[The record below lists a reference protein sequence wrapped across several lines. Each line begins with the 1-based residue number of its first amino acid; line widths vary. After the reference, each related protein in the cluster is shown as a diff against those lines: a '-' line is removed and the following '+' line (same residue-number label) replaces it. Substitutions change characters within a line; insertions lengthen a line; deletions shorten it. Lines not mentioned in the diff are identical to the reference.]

1 MSEVF
6 YRKWRPKTFGE
17 LVGQEVV
24 TQTLRR
30 SVSLGRV
37 SHAYLFCGPRGTGK
51 TSAARILAK
60 AANCLAPLEGEPD
73 NACVLCAASNE
84 GRALDLVEIDAASNR
99 GIDDIRNLSDKI
111 HFTPNESRYRIYI
124 IDEVHM
130 LTEPAFNAL
139 LKTLEEPPGHA
150 IFVLATTEAHKV
162 PLTIVS
168 RCQRYDFRRITA
180 DAIVAKLA
188 ELCEAE
194 SVQYEDD
201 ALRLIARAASG
212 SLRDAENLLEQAVVS
227 YDAALSEDGLR
238 EMLGMGGDEQALRLV
253 EHVAGGS
260 VKEGLALIGQLA
272 RDGADLRHL
281 LAGVIEH
288 LRGAMLLSA
297 VGESTLGFSE
307 ETTARLRAVSQA
319 ATLDKLVAALKS
331 FGKADLR
338 RDAFSPLPLELALVE
353 ACAEPAPVAAPE
365 PAPVPA
371 SVSAPAPPARDARQ
385 PYAPPPSSAPPQRPA
400 PLPAR
405 PVAQPPAPTAPQVD
419 VNSQE
424 FQNMAPAVRLESQ
437 WRNVIRALRHVGARY
452 KLGALLNACRERD
465 VADGVVTLKFS
476 HKSHME
482 RTEQELENRQS
493 RDQLK
498 DVLSK
503 AIGEPYEVKLAVAD
517 GANGAPVRSAA
528 NRSYLVR
535 AAQNLGATVTSE
547 QEVETP

>member
-60 AANCLAPLEGEPD
+60 AANCLAPVEGEPD
-73 NACVLCAASNE
+73 NACALCVASNE

-111 HFTPNESRYRIYI
+111 HFTPNESRYRVYI

-168 RCQRYDFRRITA
+168 RCQRYDFRRISA
-180 DAIVAKLA
+180 DAVVAKLG
-188 ELCEAE
+188 ELCAAE
-194 SVQYEDD
+194 GVEYEDD

-260 VKEGLALIGQLA
+260 VKEGLALIGQLS

-307 ETTARLRAVSQA
+307 ETTARLRVVSQA

-353 ACAEPAPVAAPE
+353 ACAEPAPVAAP
-365 PAPVPA
+365 APVPA
-371 SVSAPAPPARDARQ
+371 AAPAPAPARDVARP

-400 PLPAR
+400 PR
-405 PVAQPPAPTAPQVD
+405 PAQPAARQQPAAAPRVD
-419 VNSQE
+419 VNSREYQD
-424 FQNMAPAVRLESQ
+424 MAPAARLESQ
-437 WRNVIRALRHVGARY
+437 WDNVIRALRHVGARY
-452 KLGALLNACRERD
+452 KLGALLRSCRERE
-465 VADGVVTLKFS
+465 VADGVVTLKFLHPS
-476 HKSHME
+476 NMD
-482 RTEQELENRQS
+482 RTQQELENRQS
-493 RDQLK
+493 LDQLK
-498 DVLSK
+498 DVLSR
-503 AIGEPYEVKLAVAD
+503 AIGDAYDVRLAVSD
-517 GANGAPVRSAA
+517 GANGAPTRSAA
-528 NRSYLVR
+528 SRSYLVR

-547 QEVETP
+547 QEVRTP

>member
-6 YRKWRPKTFGE
+6 YRKWRPRTFGE

-30 SVSLGRV
+30 SIALGRM

-60 AANCLAPLEGEPD
+60 AANCLAPDDGEPD
-73 NACVLCAASNE
+73 NTCALCVATNE
-84 GRALDLVEIDAASNR
+84 GRSLDLVEIDAASNR

-111 HFTPNESRYRIYI
+111 HFTPNESRYRVYI

-150 IFVLATTEAHKV
+150 IFILATTEAHKV

-168 RCQRYDFRRITA
+168 RCQRYDFRRISAA
-180 DAIVAKLA
+180 DVTAKLA

-194 SVQYEDD
+194 GVEHDD
-201 ALRLIARAASG
+201 EALELIARAAGG

-227 YDAALSEDGLR
+227 YSGVLTGSSLR
-238 EMLGMGGDEQALRLV
+238 DMLEMGGDEHALRLV
-253 EHVAGGS
+253 EHVASGN
-260 VKEGLALIGQLA
+260 VKDGLALIDQFT
-272 RDGADLRHL
+272 RDGSDLRHL

-297 VGESTLGFSE
+297 VGEAPLAFSE
-307 ETTARLRAVSQA
+307 ETTSRLRVVAGEA
-319 ATLDKLVAALKS
+319 PLEKLVGALKS

-338 RDAFSPLPLELALVE
+338 RDGFSPLPLELALVE
-353 ACAEPAPVAAPE
+353 SCTE
-365 PAPVPA
+365 
-371 SVSAPAPPARDARQ
+371 
-385 PYAPPPSSAPPQRPA
+385 
-400 PLPAR
+400 
-405 PVAQPPAPTAPQVD
+405 PAPTAAVPATPVAATPAPARQSAPQRAYTPAPQPRPAARQAPPVPAPRVD
-419 VNSQE
+419 VSSPE
-424 FQNMAPAVRLESQ
+424 YANMAPAAKLEAR
-437 WRNVIRALRHVGARY
+437 WREVVHSLRHVGETYNLA
-452 KLGALLNACRERD
+452 ALLRDCKERD
-465 VADGVVTLKFS
+465 LQDGVITLKFAHS
-476 HKSHME
+476 FLME
-482 RTEQELENRQS
+482 RTEQELGNRAS
-493 RDQLK
+493 RQELQQA
-498 DVLSK
+498 LSK
-503 AIGEPYEVKLAVAD
+503 ALDDTYEVRLAMAE
-517 GANGAPVRSAA
+517 GANGAVNRSAS

-535 AAQNLGATVTSE
+535 AAQQMGATVTSE

>member
-30 SVSLGRV
+30 AIALGRI

-60 AANCLAPLEGEPD
+60 AANCLAPDDGEPD
-73 NACVLCAASNE
+73 NMCALCSATNE
-84 GRALDLVEIDAASNR
+84 GRSLDLVEIDAASNR

-111 HFTPNESRYRIYI
+111 HFTPNESRYRVYI

-150 IFVLATTEAHKV
+150 IFILATTEAHKV

-168 RCQRYDFRRITA
+168 RCQRYDFRRISA
-180 DAIVAKLA
+180 DAVTAKLA
-188 ELCEAE
+188 ELCAAEEVEHDDEA
-194 SVQYEDD
+194 
-201 ALRLIARAASG
+201 LGLIARAAGG

-227 YDAALSEDGLR
+227 YDGALTGVSLR
-238 EMLGMGGDEQALRLV
+238 DMLEMGGEEHALRLV
-253 EHVAGGS
+253 EHVASGN
-260 VKEGLALIGQLA
+260 VKDGLALIDQFT
-272 RDGADLRHL
+272 RDGSDLRHL

-288 LRGAMLLSA
+288 LRGALLLSA
-297 VGESTLGFSE
+297 VGEAPLAFSD
-307 ETTARLRAVSQA
+307 ETTSRLRAVA
-319 ATLDKLVAALKS
+319 GEAPLEKLVGALKS

-353 ACAEPAPVAAPE
+353 SCTEPVPHPATAVAVPATVPPAREATPRRTYTPAPAPQPRPASRQAAP
-365 PAPVPA
+365 
-371 SVSAPAPPARDARQ
+371 VSAPR
-385 PYAPPPSSAPPQRPA
+385 
-400 PLPAR
+400 
-405 PVAQPPAPTAPQVD
+405 VD
-419 VNSQE
+419 VSSPE
-424 FQNMAPAVRLESQ
+424 YRNMAPAAKLEAG
-437 WRNVIRALRHVGARY
+437 WREVVHSLRHVGETYNLA
-452 KLGALLNACRERD
+452 ALLRDCKERD
-465 VADGVVTLKFS
+465 IQEGVITLKFAHS
-476 HKSHME
+476 FLME
-482 RTEQELENRQS
+482 RTEQELGNRAS
-493 RDQLK
+493 RNELQQA
-498 DVLSK
+498 LSK
-503 AIGEPYEVKLAVAD
+503 ALGDTYEVRLAMAE
-517 GANGAPVRSAA
+517 GANGAVNRSAS

-535 AAQNLGATVTSE
+535 AAQQMGATVTSE